1 MILNNYIGN
10 LLAAHP
16 KRPRD
21 NLSQGV
27 VIVLRHDE
35 SGAVGLQIN
44 KPFTNGATL
53 TSVMENLNIPN
64 NFDDDLL
71 YVGGDHATNRIY
83 VIHTLDWFSTTT
95 VRFDDQ
101 NIGISGDISII
112 AALSKGQ
119 GPSQFRAVA
128 GFFIWEPGQLEE
140 EIAISDSDSLPL
152 SWSWTPSTVD
162 LVFDT
167 DSGLQWRRTIEA
179 ASKLQVA
186 NWF

>member
-1 MILNNYIGN
+1 
-10 LLAAHP
+10 
-16 KRPRD
+16 
-21 NLSQGV
+21 
-27 VIVLRHDE
+27 
-35 SGAVGLQIN
+35 
-44 KPFTNGATL
+44 
-53 TSVMENLNIPN
+53 
-64 NFDDDLL
+64 
-71 YVGGDHATNRIY
+71 
-83 VIHTLDWFSTTT
+83 